1 MDGGTPRNKG
11 GGDMGDDI
19 ELTPEEKMAFDNLPR
34 EASPSEFLEERI
46 VRALR
51 KDGTLRGSTD
61 AGRRLRPWVVAV
73 ASMAASVVL
82 FGSGLLLGQ
91 WMGARNAEQVLLA
104 VREQDEA
111 QVAQRIQEAGSAYV
125 TALVALG
132 KLRAGVAEP
141 SAQAASEIRQGREV
155 ALGALYGA
163 VVELAR
169 ITPGDPHISQLLQI
183 LEERKFQETGIV
195 GARKTVWF

>member
-1 MDGGTPRNKG
+1 MEQRR
-11 GGDMGDDI
+11 GDMGDDI
-19 ELTPEEKMAFDNLPR
+19 ELTPEEKMAFDKLPR
-34 EASPSEFLEERI
+34 EASPSRFLEERI

-51 KDGTLRGSTD
+51 KDGTLRGATD

-82 FGSGLLLGQ
+82 FGSGLSLGQ
-91 WMGARNAEQVLLA
+91 WMGARNAERVLLA
-104 VREQDEA
+104 VREQDNA

-125 TALVALG
+125 TALVALE
-132 KLRAGVAEP
+132 KMRAGAAAAP
-141 SAQAASEIRQGREV
+141 SAQAASEIRQGREA

-163 VVELAR
+163 VIELAR
-169 ITPGDPHISQLLQI
+169 ITPGDHHISQLLQI